1 VKKIIKSFPGT
12 LFLVVGNS
20 GSGKDSMISG
30 VVQRYPKNLKEIF
43 VPKRFITRK
52 ASEFEDNIYIT
63 PKKFREMEEQ
73 GKFAL
78 KWHIYGLDYG
88 VSVEIDEWLK
98 KGHPVIV
105 NVSRMIIEEARDT
118 YEKRMVVFIEVP
130 FELTMNRIK
139 DRGRE
144 NEEGLKKRIER
155 AKTHQNLPEAD
166 FVVNNSG
173 RLDDAIEQ
181 FLHIVMKVVEKNK

>member
-1 VKKIIKSFPGT
+1 M
-12 LFLVVGNS
+12 GNS
-20 GSGKDSMISG
+20 GSGKDSIISG
-30 VVQRYPKNLKEIF
+30 VVQKYPKDLKEIF

-63 PKKFREMEEQ
+63 SKKFREMEEK
-73 GKFAL
+73 GEFAL

-88 VSVEIDEWLK
+88 VSVEIDEYLK

-118 YEKRMVVFIEVP
+118 YENIMVVFIEVP
-130 FELTMNRIK
+130 FELTVNRIK

-155 AKTHQNLPEAD
+155 ARTHQKLPEAD

-173 RLDDAIEQ
+173 RLDEAIEQ
-181 FLHIVMKVVEKNK
+181 FLHIVMKVVEKKK